1 MSALGVS
8 YWWEKHTRE
17 VYGVMEIMVKFLYY
31 YCWRVV
37 SDVHKFGWILAHRVH
52 GYLIMQP
59 PIMVK
64 LNYLLRCEH
73 EATLAKPSKDM
84 LMGSIGVVRPILLKS
99 MVANLRHQS
108 IINMN
113 ETKDSAITRQGS
125 YNTMDL

>member
-1 MSALGVS
+1 
-8 YWWEKHTRE
+8 
-17 VYGVMEIMVKFLYY
+17 
-31 YCWRVV
+31 
-37 SDVHKFGWILAHRVH
+37 
-52 GYLIMQP
+52 
-59 PIMVK
+59 MVK